1 MSEETIKMS
10 EETIKALRETLK
22 LENDLKLFID
32 TYGVET
38 LKIILNN
45 VGFFGQ
51 VGILNHEEV
60 DKDEFEAQLKE
71 LSLSNSEPIH
81 NNLGS
86 DESSRPEDFGLYG
99 EALKRQKAFN
109 GDASIYAQD
118 PEVMSKVEQD
128 KESHPKLVPTDATIQ
143 EPMPSLN
150 EDPSAHPKITPV
162 ETTAP
167 VAMAEPEGVDGK
179 QRKLVPSQ
187 EETRQNNL
195 WGDIGSPVAPG
206 QIKF

>member
-1 MSEETIKMS
+1 MSEEI
-10 EETIKALRETLK
+10 IKALRETLK
-22 LENDLKLFID
+22 LENDLKSFID
-32 TYGVET
+32 KFGMEP

-60 DKDEFEAQLKE
+60 DKDEFEAQLNE
-71 LSLSNSEPIH
+71 LSLSNPVPSS
-81 NNLGS
+81 LRL
-86 DESSRPEDFGLYG
+86 DESRSEDYGLYG
-99 EALKRQKAFN
+99 EALKRQKAFSGN
-109 GDASIYAQD
+109 TSIYAQE
-118 PEVMSKVEQD
+118 PHILAKVEED
-128 KESHPKLVPTDATIQ
+128 RISHPKLVPADATIQ

>member
-1 MSEETIKMS
+1 MSEEI
-10 EETIKALRETLK
+10 IKALRETLK
-22 LENDLKLFID
+22 LENDLKSFID
-32 TYGVET
+32 KFGMEP

-60 DKDEFEAQLKE
+60 DKDEFEAQLNE
-71 LSLSNSEPIH
+71 LSLSNSGPIH

-99 EALKRQKAFN
+99 EALRRQKAFN

-128 KESHPKLVPTDATIQ
+128 KESHPKLVPVGANIQ

-150 EDPSAHPKITPV
+150 EDTPVHPKITPV
-162 ETTAP
+162 EPPFP
-167 VAMAEPEGVDGK
+167 VAVTEPEDIYGK
-179 QRKLVPSQ
+179 QKKLVPSQ

-195 WGDIGSPVAPG
+195 WGDIGSPVEPG

>member
-1 MSEETIKMS
+1 MSEMS

-22 LENDLKLFID
+22 LENNLKSFID
-32 TYGVET
+32 KYGIET

-60 DKDEFEAQLKE
+60 DKDEFEAQLNE
-71 LSLSNSEPIH
+71 LPLSNSAPIH

-86 DESSRPEDFGLYG
+86 DESSRPEDYGLYG

-109 GDASIYAQD
+109 GNTSIYAQE
-118 PEVMSKVEQD
+118 PHILAKVEED
-128 KESHPKLVPTDATIQ
+128 RISHPKLVPADATIQ

-162 ETTAP
+162 EPPAP
-167 VAMAEPEGVDGK
+167 VAMAEPEEVDGK
-179 QRKLVPSQ
+179 QRKLVPLQGESQ
-187 EETRQNNL
+187 HNNL
-195 WGDIGSPVAPG
+195 WGNIGSPVAPG

>member
-1 MSEETIKMS
+1 MEP
-10 EETIKALRETLK
+10 
-22 LENDLKLFID
+22 
-32 TYGVET
+32 

-60 DKDEFEAQLKE
+60 DKDEFEAQLNE
-71 LSLSNSEPIH
+71 LSLSNSGPIH

-99 EALKRQKAFN
+99 EALRRQKAFN

-128 KESHPKLVPTDATIQ
+128 KESHPKLVPTDTNIQ
-143 EPMPSLN
+143 EPMSPLF

-162 ETTAP
+162 EPPAP
-167 VAMAEPEGVDGK
+167 VVTAEPEDIYGK
-179 QRKLVPSQ
+179 HRKLVPSQ

-195 WGDIGSPVAPG
+195 WGNIGSPVAPG

>member
-1 MSEETIKMS
+1 MSEEI
-10 EETIKALRETLK
+10 IKALRETLK
-22 LENDLKLFID
+22 LENDLKSFID
-32 TYGVET
+32 KFGMEP

-60 DKDEFEAQLKE
+60 DKDEFEAQLNE
-71 LSLSNSEPIH
+71 LSLSNSNPVPSS
-81 NNLGS
+81 LRL
-86 DESSRPEDFGLYG
+86 DESRPEDYGLYG
-99 EALKRQKAFN
+99 EVLNRQNAFN

-118 PEVMSKVEQD
+118 PEVISKVVQD
-128 KESHPKLVPTDATIQ
+128 KRSHPQLVPADATIQ

-162 ETTAP
+162 EPPAP

-195 WGDIGSPVAPG
+195 WGNIGSPVAPG

>member
-1 MSEETIKMS
+1 MSEEI
-10 EETIKALRETLK
+10 IKALRETLK
-22 LENDLKLFID
+22 LENDLKSFID
-32 TYGVET
+32 KFGMEP

-60 DKDEFEAQLKE
+60 DKDEFEAQLNE
-71 LSLSNSEPIH
+71 LSLSNPVPSS
-81 NNLGS
+81 LRL
-86 DESSRPEDFGLYG
+86 DESRPEDYGLYG
-99 EALKRQKAFN
+99 EALKRQKAFSGN
-109 GDASIYAQD
+109 TSIYAQE
-118 PEVMSKVEQD
+118 PHILAKVEED
-128 KESHPKLVPTDATIQ
+128 RISHPKLVPADATIQ

-162 ETTAP
+162 EPPAP

-195 WGDIGSPVAPG
+195 WGNIGSPVAPG

>member
-1 MSEETIKMS
+1 MSEEI
-10 EETIKALRETLK
+10 IKALRETLK
-22 LENDLKLFID
+22 LENDLKSFID
-32 TYGVET
+32 KFGMEP

-60 DKDEFEAQLKE
+60 DKDEFEAQLNE
-71 LSLSNSEPIH
+71 LSLSNPVPSS
-81 NNLGS
+81 LRL
-86 DESSRPEDFGLYG
+86 DESRSEDYGLYG
-99 EALKRQKAFN
+99 EALKRQKAFSGN
-109 GDASIYAQD
+109 TSIYAQE
-118 PEVMSKVEQD
+118 PHILAKVEED
-128 KESHPKLVPTDATIQ
+128 RISHPKLVPADATIQ

-162 ETTAP
+162 EPPAP

-195 WGDIGSPVAPG
+195 WGNIGSPVAPG